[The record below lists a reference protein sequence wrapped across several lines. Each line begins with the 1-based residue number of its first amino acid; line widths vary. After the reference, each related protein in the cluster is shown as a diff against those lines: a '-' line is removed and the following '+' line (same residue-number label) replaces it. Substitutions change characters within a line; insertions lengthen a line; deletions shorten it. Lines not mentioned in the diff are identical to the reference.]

1 MNTTQGTIYLIEET
15 RKVSERF
22 RVREFVVEIADNSKY
37 PQLVKF
43 QVTNDL
49 CGLLD
54 NCKSG
59 DLVSLEFN
67 LRGRGRTVKSNTLTL
82 SMCGLWRSSPTVLT
96 PPHLSPMTHS
106 KTSPFKERHHVHNC

>member
-1 MNTTQGTIYLIEET
+1 MNTTQGTIYMIEET

-54 NCKSG
+54 NCQAG
-59 DLVSLEFN
+59 DIVALEFN
-67 LRGRGRTVKSNTLTL
+67 LRGRE
-82 SMCGLWRSSPTVLT
+82 W
-96 PPHLSPMTHS
+96 
-106 KTSPFKERHHVHNC
+106 TSPKDGKVKYFNSLDVRALDVIASGPNAAAPATSDPLEDIPF

>member
-22 RVREFVVEIADNSKY
+22 RVREFVVEIADNSKW

-67 LRGRGRTVKSNTLTL
+67 LRGRE
-82 SMCGLWRSSPTVLT
+82 W
-96 PPHLSPMTHS
+96 
-106 KTSPFKERHHVHNC
+106 TSPKDGKVKYFNSLDVRALEVVADGPNAPAPITNDPLEDIPF